1 MVYNHKEKKI
11 IMYAE
16 SSCCAGTLMKFSF
29 FFFFSGFICANSVQ
43 IQELDYTITVALRS
57 DARSAV
63 EGLRWIL
70 VRRAAIAI
78 VISAV
83 MILAT
88 LRYSSYMSRTQE
100 IERQKM
106 RASQH
111 NNNNSYNSNNNSDNI
126 DSADYEA
133 NHNSLS
139 ADRHLPNDVRHQSG
153 DEEILVRAQE
163 GSGPGYVSLG

>member
-1 MVYNHKEKKI
+1 MNKKI
-11 IMYAE
+11 NIF
-16 SSCCAGTLMKFSF
+16 CTLD
-29 FFFFSGFICANSVQ
+29 ANSVQ

-106 RASQH
+106 EASQH
-111 NNNNSYNSNNNSDNI
+111 NNNHHNNNNNNSSGGGSSSSSNSNSNGNNI
-126 DSADYEA
+126 SLADYEA
-133 NHNSLS
+133 NSNSPTT
-139 ADRHLPNDVRHQSG
+139 DRHLSNDTRQQSG

-163 GSGPGYVSLG
+163 GNGPGYVSLG